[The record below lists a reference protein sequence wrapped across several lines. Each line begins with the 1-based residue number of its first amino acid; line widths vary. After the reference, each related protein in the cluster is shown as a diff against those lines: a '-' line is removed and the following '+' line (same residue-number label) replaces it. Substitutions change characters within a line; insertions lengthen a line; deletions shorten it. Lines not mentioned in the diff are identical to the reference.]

1 MISNEILEDLLEDS
15 PCKKVGLC
23 DEREG
28 HGCLLREIV
37 KVIGMGDKMA
47 EQLKLV
53 YDYKYMISK
62 KEGHDIG
69 KDRAWDEFAI
79 QYGEKFSEVYQEGMT
94 NGELFEKVFG
104 FEKEHTD
111 ADVKAHIRN
120 N

>member
-1 MISNEILEDLLEDS
+1 MIHQQILDDLLENS
-15 PCKKVGLC
+15 PCKKLGLC
-23 DEREG
+23 DDVEG

-37 KVIGMGDKMA
+37 RSIGMEDRMA

-69 KDRAWDEFAI
+69 KDRAWGEFAGL
-79 QYGEKFSEVYQEGMT
+79 YGKKFAEVYQDGMT
-94 NGELFEKVFG
+94 NGELFKAVFG

-111 ADVKAHIRN
+111 DDIRKYFVK
-120 N
+120 